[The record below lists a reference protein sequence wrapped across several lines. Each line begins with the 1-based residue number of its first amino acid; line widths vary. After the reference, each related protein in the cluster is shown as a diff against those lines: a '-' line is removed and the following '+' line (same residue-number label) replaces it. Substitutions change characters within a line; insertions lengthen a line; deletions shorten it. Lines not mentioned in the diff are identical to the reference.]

1 MPPLYCLELL
11 VEQIREHIISFEWSL
26 LVCGGRHCMSST
38 ERDALMYLPAV
49 TVEPQL
55 RNVIAVRQLEI
66 RRFVPLLRLRLVFP
80 LSVSV
85 LFDGC

>member
-1 MPPLYCLELL
+1 MVTFSVRWSTLH
-11 VEQIREHIISFEWSL
+11 EQHR
-26 LVCGGRHCMSST
+26 